1 MKPITLLTGILVPL
15 GLYMAFVFFK
25 DFWPMWCQHRRDM
38 RNLYVNHPQAKKHPK
53 SEWRQFTQEEK
64 DELDDFLTPYRF
76 PEAIKLDEHEKALA

>member
-1 MKPITLLTGILVPL
+1 MHPILLILICLSP
-15 GLYMAFVFFK
+15 YVFLF
-25 DFWPMWCQHRRDM
+25 MWAV
-38 RNLYVNHPQAKKHPK
+38 RNIREDKQLMEAKKHPK

>member
-1 MKPITLLTGILVPL
+1 MSDPYTFPAAVGGVALLIGLVS
-15 GLYMAFVFFK
+15 FFK
-25 DFWPMWCQHRRDM
+25 DFLPMWMEHRKSM
-38 RNLYVNHPQAKKHPK
+38 KQSIQYEAKKHPK